1 MNMTFRTP
9 SPKLDD
15 LFIAEALKHG
25 MDQIKGHRAT
35 GGMRASMYN
44 AFPREGAEALAQFM
58 REFERTHG

>member
-1 MNMTFRTP
+1 MNITFRTP
-9 SPKLDD
+9 GAKLDD
-15 LFIAEALKHG
+15 LFISEALAHG

-44 AFPREGAEALAQFM
+44 AFPMEGAKALAEFM